1 MNNENY
7 KTPPKTANPWQ
18 DDDESTIC
26 KLDVTDIELNDD
38 FKEFASAYVN
48 RERRRIFYE
57 ESPTAIK
64 TLHDSIAAKLNKL
77 HGDAKCVCE
86 NFWDPDGFH
95 KDNVVLATI
104 LKTIMDTKEEVLL
117 ELESLKIKVDENQV
131 ESLHQHKYTHVAIE
145 EVKSTLATLMKEVV
159 DLKKEITIGNK
170 RQVEVIKKITPEANK
185 KAKRASAASAEATT
199 DPNQL
204 RLTQLIDRYVTKTGD
219 LEDRV
224 I

>member
-117 ELESLKIKVDENQV
+117 ELESLKIEVDENQV

-159 DLKKEITIGNK
+159 DLKKK
-170 RQVEVIKKITPEANK
+170 L
-185 KAKRASAASAEATT
+185 
-199 DPNQL
+199 QL
-204 RLTQLIDRYVTKTGD
+204 ETRGRLK
-219 LEDRV
+219 
-224 I
+224 